1 MKTRRLRNRPAFTL
15 IELLVVIAIIAILAA
30 ILFPVFAKARE
41 KARQTSCLSNEKQ
54 IGLALIQYTQDY
66 DEKFPC
72 GYVTGTPQPNPST
85 GGFGANGAGMGWAGE
100 VSPYVKSTGV
110 FKCPDDPT
118 SAVQGTTPQAYPV
131 SYALSEF
138 AANES
143 QAYFS
148 SPAVSVLC
156 GEVTNVVAFIGLTD
170 EGTQTY
176 PGSVTELSPVMD
188 GWPGGAPNDLAN
200 QAKCSGVGVCS
211 LNYSASATMG
221 KPADA
226 NGYGTAYGNT
236 VDYHDPTTNS
246 STWLFCD
253 GHAKFLHLGTVVCN
267 GWQPTLTTNLPLV
280 CGNFTPNPTEIFT
293 FNPQ

>member
-1 MKTRRLRNRPAFTL
+1 MKTNRLRSRRAFTL

-41 KARQTSCLSNEKQ
+41 KARQTACLSNMKQ

-66 DEKFPC
+66 DEKFPS
-72 GYVTGTPQPNPST
+72 GYITGTVQPLGN
-85 GGFGANGAGMGWAGE
+85 GANGVGMGWAGE

-110 FKCPDDPT
+110 FHCPDDPT
-118 SAVQGTTPQAYPV
+118 SATQGTTPQAYPV
-131 SYALSEF
+131 SYAMAEF
-138 AANES
+138 AANET
-143 QAYFS
+143 QAYYN

-176 PGSVTELSPVMD
+176 PGSVTQLSPVMD

-200 QAKCSGVGVCS
+200 QAKCSAAGVCS
-211 LNYSASATMG
+211 LNYAASATMG
-221 KPADA
+221 KAADY
-226 NGYGTAYGNT
+226 NGYGTSYGT
-236 VDYHDPTTNS
+236 APDYHDSTAAGE

-253 GHAKFLHLGTVVCN
+253 GHAKFLHMGAVVCN
-267 GWQPTLTTNLPLV
+267 GWSPTPTTSLPLV
-280 CGNFTPNPTEIFT
+280 CGNFTPNPTEVFT